1 MVFDK
6 SLAAKYKSFSMEDT
20 SPKLNLCLHCRRR
33 ILTCVCDKLKPF
45 DTQSRFIILMHPME
59 FKKEKVG
66 TGRFSHLILKNSEIL
81 VDINFDENSRLTDIL
96 NDETYETFLLYPG
109 FETIDLGTDVL
120 KRSLKKK
127 AQFIV
132 IDGTWPCAKKM
143 MKLSTCLH
151 HIPRVSFSSDRQ
163 SEFKVK
169 HQPLPGCLST
179 VESIHQVLHDLNRM
193 KLESTNGAEENLMD
207 VFRYTVQQQIEL
219 ASDPERQGYRKKPFS
234 LPENRKISRK
244 WEHRLLFFNNSDE

>member
-1 MVFDK
+1 M
-6 SLAAKYKSFSMEDT
+6 LENI
-20 SPKLNLCLHCRRR
+20 PKLNLCLHCRRR
-33 ILTCVCDKLKPF
+33 ILTCVCQQLRPF
-45 DTQSRFIILMHPME
+45 ETHSRFIILMHPME

-66 TGRFSHLILKNSEIL
+66 TGRFSHLILKNSEVL
-81 VDINFDENSRLTDIL
+81 VDINFDGNLRLNEIL
-96 NDETYETFLLYPG
+96 HDPDYETFLLYPG
-109 FETIDLGTDVL
+109 FETIDLGTNEL
-120 KRSLKKK
+120 KEKLRKK

-151 HIPRVSFSSDRQ
+151 HIPRVSFHSSRV

-179 VESIHQVLHDLNRM
+179 VESIHQVLLELNRM
-193 KLESTNGAEENLMD
+193 GLENTNDVHENLMD
-207 VFRYTVQQQIEL
+207 VFRFTVKQQIEL

-244 WEHRLLFFNNSDE
+244 WEHRLLFFNNSGE